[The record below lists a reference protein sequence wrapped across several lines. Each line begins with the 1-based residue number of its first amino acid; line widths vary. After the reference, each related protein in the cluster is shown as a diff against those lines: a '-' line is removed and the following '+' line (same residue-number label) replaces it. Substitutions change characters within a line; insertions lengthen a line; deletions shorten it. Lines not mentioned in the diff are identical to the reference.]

1 MFNQPTLTYDRIF
14 ALEGPPLAWPARV
27 STDPPIIVWPGLHS
41 PPPQKP
47 PASPGEEGQPSRS
60 VLTSGASYSD
70 WQEAALC
77 ALISSLSS
85 QIIIF
90 KEAEL

>member
-1 MFNQPTLTYDRIF
+1 MFNLLTYARIF

-41 PPPQKP
+41 PPQKP
-47 PASPGEEGQPSRS
+47 PASRGEEGQPSRS